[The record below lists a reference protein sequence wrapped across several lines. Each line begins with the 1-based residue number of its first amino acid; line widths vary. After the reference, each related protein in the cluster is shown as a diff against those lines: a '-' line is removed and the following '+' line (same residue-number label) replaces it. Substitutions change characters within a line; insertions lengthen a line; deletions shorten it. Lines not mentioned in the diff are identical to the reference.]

1 MPPLAPKLK
10 NCLGVHEQLSAR
22 NSACAFIG
30 CAILLPMRVS
40 LLLFLLFGRFLAAQQ
55 ANPDA
60 LLRRA
65 IEAQQHGDYTAAI
78 AGYREVI
85 ELRPND
91 AEARVNLGA
100 ALAHENKFDE
110 AIEMYLSAL
119 PSLKNKNAV
128 LMNLALAYYKKGD
141 FEHARE
147 QFTVLHDA
155 QPNDVRQIIL
165 LGDSDLHLGKT
176 DDAVALLEPVET
188 KFSSNMDFEYVLG
201 RALIMSGKRREGVVR
216 IEKVAKAGPSPDAYL
231 LAGATLLD
239 LNEYEGARRDLEE
252 ALRLAP
258 TMPGIYTQVGIA
270 RDKTGDTTNAEAAFR
285 QGLKSDPNDF
295 QANLYL
301 GAILYKR
308 RETAEAKQYLDRA
321 ILLKPKDSMA
331 RYESAMLKS
340 TSGDYETAAR
350 ELEQLSKDDPDWLEP
365 HVELA
370 ALYYRLHRPEDGAK
384 QRQIVDQITAKQQSQ
399 GPGK

>member
-1 MPPLAPKLK
+1 MRFAVL
-10 NCLGVHEQLSAR
+10 
-22 NSACAFIG
+22 FI
-30 CAILLPMRVS
+30 ALLPTFIS
-40 LLLFLLFGRFLAAQQ
+40 AQD
-55 ANPDA
+55 AGPDA

-65 IEAQQHGDYTAAI
+65 IDSQQHGDYTAAI
-78 AGYREVI
+78 AGYRKVI

-91 AEARVNLGA
+91 VEARVNLGA
-100 ALAHENKFDE
+100 ALSHEGKFDE
-110 AIEMYLSAL
+110 AIEMYRSAL

-128 LMNLALAYYKKGD
+128 LLNLALAYYKEGD

-147 QFTVLHDA
+147 QFAVLHDA
-155 QPNDVRQIIL
+155 QPNDVRPIIL
-165 LGDSDLHLGKT
+165 LGDSDLHLDKA
-176 DDAVALLEPVET
+176 DDAISLLGPLESRFT
-188 KFSSNMDFEYVLG
+188 SNMDFEYVLG
-201 RALIMSGKRREGVVR
+201 RALITSGRRREGIER
-216 IEKVAKAGPSPDAYL
+216 IEKVAQAGPSSDAYL
-231 LAGATLLD
+231 FAGATLLD
-239 LNEYEGARRDLEE
+239 LNEYERARRDLEQ

-258 TMPGIYTQVGIA
+258 TMPGVYTQVGIA
-270 RDKTGDTTNAEAAFR
+270 RDKTGDTANAEAAFR
-285 QGLKSDPNDF
+285 EALKSNPNDF

-308 RETAEAKQYLDRA
+308 RETAEAKKYLDQA

-340 TSGDYETAAR
+340 TSGDYETAAH
-350 ELEQLSKDDPDWLEP
+350 ELEQLAKDDPDWLEP

-384 QRQIVDQITAKQQSQ
+384 QRQIVEQITAKQQAQ